1 MSQVIAILLGA
12 ASPTV
17 LCPGHHPAGRILA
30 GKTGV
35 GAAEEGAG
43 AAQRPGR
50 GRSRRERGS
59 GPGNTVHATGSQRV
73 SAAAES

>member
-1 MSQVIAILLGA
+1 MSQVIAILLGV

-35 GAAEEGAG
+35 GAEEGAG

-50 GRSRRERGS
+50 GRSRRERGGS